1 MALSVTLYGGSVPL
15 ILTTV
20 DLNREKHVWGPLV
33 MLFPVTLKVVIERH
47 SVYERGSGRVRGSPH
62 PRLSRVWP
70 HSYER
75 SRKIS

>member
-1 MALSVTLYGGSVPL
+1 MALSVTLYGGNVPL

-20 DLNREKHVWGPLV
+20 DLNGEKHVWGPLV
-33 MLFPVTLKVVIERH
+33 MLFPITLKVVTERH
-47 SVYERGSGRVRGSPH
+47 SVYKTESGTVRGSPH
-62 PRLSRVWP
+62 RRLSRVWP